1 MNTTTRAIIGVLLV
15 LTITF
20 SAIIVCQKIAP
31 SLKIDITDQKIYTL
45 SDGTKNILGRLNQP
59 IKVKLYYAEIA
70 AMKASDQIRFFNN
83 YYIFVKELLEEYQA
97 ESNGMIDLQ
106 VIDPRP
112 FSDDEA
118 QALRY
123 GLQRFPI
130 TEEENFF
137 FGLAI
142 QTPFGVE
149 KTIRFFSPDRQNFVE
164 YDISYLIDT
173 AITRQKQRVGI
184 LSSLDVMGDDV
195 SGYMAQM
202 MQLQGQTPKPAWAI
216 VNQLKQKYN
225 VSAVPADT
233 SEIKNIDILLIIHPK
248 DLSQTT
254 LFAIDQFVLSGGRT
268 IVCVDP
274 YCLSDRPS
282 RQQMQMGTIPNQS
295 SDLNI
300 LLRQWGLRVPA
311 NTFAGDRALALK
323 ASLAQGQRMETVI
336 GILGLSGEQNCFD
349 TESVVTADLNFVR
362 VFFAGA
368 INQIDLQDADL
379 ADGITRRPIM
389 TTTDRGNSWTIAS
402 AYELI
407 IPDATALMNKFTEG
421 SEPVAIGCQVTGK
434 FKSAFPDGI
443 EIQAPAENEEAKD
456 TPAKTLKVTGLTQAT
471 EDCAVMV
478 FSDVDFISDDFA
490 YQNSFFGTKATV
502 GDNAA
507 LLINSID
514 DLAGSSDLISIRS
527 RGNFTRPFI
536 VVDRIEAEAEKLTE
550 KKIAG
555 INADIAKFQQDLN
568 AIVAQARQS
577 GQELMSSSIQQKK
590 RQVELDIRL
599 KEKELRDV
607 KMSKRQDIEKLGTK
621 IRNFC
626 MLLTP
631 AIILL
636 IAITLAIFRTARKR
650 HYISHAS
657 DS

>member
-1 MNTTTRAIIGVLLV
+1 MNTITRAIIGVLLV

-59 IKVKLYYAEIA
+59 IRVKLYYAETA
-70 AMKASDQIRFFNN
+70 ALKASDQIRFFNN

-97 ESNGMIDLQ
+97 ESNGMLQ
-106 VIDPRP
+106 LEVIDPRP

-118 QALRY
+118 QALRF

-149 KTIRFFSPDRQNFVE
+149 KTIPFFSPDRQTFVE

-173 AITRQKQRVGI
+173 AITRQKQRVGV
-184 LSSLDVMGDDV
+184 LSSLEVMGDDV
-195 SGYMAQM
+195 TPYMAQM
-202 MQLQGQTPKPAWAI
+202 MQLQGQTPKASWSI
-216 VNQLKQKYN
+216 VNQLKQKYD
-225 VSAVPADT
+225 VSAVPADAK
-233 SEIKNIDILLIIHPK
+233 EIKNIDILLIIHPK
-248 DLSQTT
+248 DLSEQT

-274 YCLSDRPS
+274 YSVIDQPS
-282 RQQMQMGTIPNQS
+282 GQQMQMGMVPNPS
-295 SDLNI
+295 SDLNV
-300 LLRQWGLRVPA
+300 LLRQWGLEVAA

-323 ASLAQGQRMETVI
+323 GSMTQGQPMETII
-336 GILGLSGEQNCFD
+336 GFLVLKGDKDCFD
-349 TESVVTADLNFVR
+349 QESVVTADLNSVR
-362 VFFAGA
+362 VIFAGA
-368 INQIDLQDADL
+368 INEIELPEDSD
-379 ADGITRRPIM
+379 IIRRPIV
-389 TTTDRGNSWTIAS
+389 TTTNRGNSWTIDS
-402 AYELI
+402 TYEI
-407 IPDATALMNKFTEG
+407 MVGNAKTLMDKFSEG
-421 SEPVAIGCQVTGK
+421 DKPVVIGCQVTGK

-443 EIQAPAENEEAKD
+443 EIHIPAESEEDKDAPAK
-456 TPAKTLKVTGLTQAT
+456 PLKVTGLTEAT
-471 EDCAVMV
+471 QECFVTV
-478 FSDVDFISDDFA
+478 FSDVDFIADAIA
-490 YQNSFFGTKATV
+490 YENSFFGKTTV
-502 GDNAA
+502 GDNAS
-507 LLINSID
+507 LMINTVD

-536 VVDRIEAEAEKLTE
+536 KVDEIEAEAEKQTE
-550 KKIAG
+550 KKIAA

-568 AIVAQARQS
+568 AIVTQARQS
-577 GQELMSSSIQQKK
+577 GQELMDSSIQQKK
-590 RQVELDIRL
+590 RQVERDIRL

-607 KMSKRQDIEKLGTK
+607 NMSKRQDIEKLGIK

-636 IAITLAIFRTARKR
+636 IAIGLAIFRSARKR